1 MSSEVTMVVG
11 VGAVNPLVVIRVPV
25 TTIVAA
31 SDRSASLLAAGEP
44 VGGGDPPVPAAVW
57 P

>member
-1 MSSEVTMVVG
+1 
-11 VGAVNPLVVIRVPV
+11 VIRVPL

-31 SDRSASLLAAGEP
+31 SDGSASPLAAGEL

-57 P
+57 ACAGL